1 MKTDPFVLFIFGQ
14 KKKIPSKTTV
24 LKVYRAA
31 DSTDGFE
38 LNAVDKCLVSQ
49 C

>member
-14 KKKIPSKTTV
+14 KKKNPKTTV

-38 LNAVDKCLVSQ
+38 LNAVDKCMVSQ